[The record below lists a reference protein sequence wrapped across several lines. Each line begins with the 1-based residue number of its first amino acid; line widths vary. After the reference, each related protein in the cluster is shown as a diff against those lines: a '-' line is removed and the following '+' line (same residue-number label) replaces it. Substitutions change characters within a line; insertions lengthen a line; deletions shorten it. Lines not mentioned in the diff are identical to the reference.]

1 MDYKKHIKEYKD
13 FPIDGINY
21 LDLNPIY
28 KKDRPQEVFLANC
41 SAQKARKLFN
51 YKTKYTLKKGLNEM
65 IEYIKN
71 KGVRKF
77 KYHLDLEIVNK
88 LTPVTWKNK
97 IF

>member
-1 MDYKKHIKEYKD
+1 MANTIANLLA
-13 FPIDGINY
+13 FNI
-21 LDLNPIY
+21 NPIY

-51 YKTKYTLKKGLNEM
+51 YKTKYTLKKGLSEM

-77 KYHLDLEIVNK
+77 KYHLDLEIVNN